1 MGSEMC
7 IRDSIIKVAMIN
19 IDEQLTKLEMK
30 SKMILQVHD
39 ELIFEVPKTELKEM
53 ESLVGELMPSAVTL
67 EVPLEIE
74 MKTGSDWGN
83 LR

>member
-1 MGSEMC
+1 
-7 IRDSIIKVAMIN
+7 
-19 IDEQLTKLEMK
+19 
-30 SKMILQVHD
+30 MILQVHD

-83 LR
+83 CVKTGLMHTSLLGINLISSPNNHNKYSEN